1 MTNILLIIFFFN
13 MKSQDNNTKYIHF
26 GAGCFW
32 CVEAI
37 FEGLDGVE
45 EVVSGYSGGE
55 QNTANY
61 KDVISGK
68 TKHAEVCRI
77 KYNPNIISFQTLLK
91 VFFLA
96 HNPTT
101 LNRQGNDVGEQ
112 YRSIIFYNNESE
124 KLISEQYIQNL
135 VADNIYDTITTDL
148 VVFKE
153 FYQAEQYHQNYM
165 QLNPEQPY
173 CKLIINPKVKKLR
186 QELNQYY
193 KN

>member
-1 MTNILLIIFFFN
+1 
-13 MKSQDNNTKYIHF
+13 MKSQENNIKYIHF

-32 CVEAI
+32 CIEAI
-37 FEGLDGVE
+37 FEGLNGVE

-55 QNTANY
+55 KNTANY
-61 KDVISGK
+61 TDVCSGK

-77 KYNPNIISFQTLLK
+77 KYNSDTISFQTLLK

-101 LNRQGNDVGEQ
+101 LNRQGNDIGPQ

-124 KLISEQYIQNL
+124 KLISEQYVESLLKN
-135 VADNIYDTITTDL
+135 NIYSVITTEL
-148 VVFKE
+148 AAFKK
-153 FYQAEQYHQNYM
+153 FYKAEKYHQNYM
-165 QLNPEQPY
+165 QLNPQQPY
-173 CKLIINPKVKKLR
+173 CQLIINPKVTKLR
-186 QELNQYY
+186 KELNQYY